1 MTEVRLTDLDPTMM
15 SNHNP
20 RKTGGQNRLGP
31 QVQSVSNWSAFSLE
45 DLLGE
50 KTKFRIIAIEREC
63 ACGAASISK
72 KLSHILNWKLW
83 DQLLARELADSIR
96 SDLATEKHRTQR
108 TDERFCRVAQVFWR
122 GSFERSAQFG
132 DYQCVDPAHMVATMQ
147 KVIDKIAREGNA
159 VVVGRGAPGFF
170 RDRDDTFHVFLYA
183 PREEKIRR
191 LISNGKSES
200 DASLVEAVDHER
212 SAFVRHY
219 FGVDWPTRSTYDLMI
234 NTAIG
239 EDNAIST
246 ILHAMHRMQQGRR

>member
-1 MTEVRLTDLDPTMM
+1 MV
-15 SNHNP
+15 SNHNSE
-20 RKTGGQNRLGP
+20 KAGGRNRPGP
-31 QVQSVSNWSAFSLE
+31 KVQSGLEWSASPLE
-45 DLLGE
+45 DLLKE

-72 KLSHILNWKLW
+72 KLSHTLNWKLW
-83 DQLLARELADSIR
+83 DRLLAQELAASIR
-96 SDLATEKHRTQR
+96 NDLATEKRHVHR
-108 TDERFCRVAQVFWR
+108 TDERFRRVAQVFWR
-122 GSFERSAQFG
+122 GSYERSAEFG
-132 DYQCVDPAHMVATMQ
+132 DYQCMDPAHMVATMQ

-183 PREEKIRR
+183 PREEKVRR